1 MLNYLLVNS
10 ATYSDTK
17 YLSAG
22 SARHCAGGGGQWQ
35 IKQHSSSSSAV
46 DISCG
51 RRQESH
57 DNHMIT
63 TGKRA
68 AKNKCRGYESK

>member
-1 MLNYLLVNS
+1 MFINYKISKQLMFNCLLINS

-22 SARHCAGGGGQWQ
+22 PARHCAGGGGQRQ
-35 IKQHSSSSSAV
+35 NEQHIRSAV

-51 RRQESH
+51 KRQE
-57 DNHMIT
+57 
-63 TGKRA
+63 
-68 AKNKCRGYESK
+68 